1 MIDWLLELN
10 HWHWLALG
18 LALLAAELLGTAGY
32 CLWLGVSALLVSAI
46 LLVVPVSWQ
55 LQWSSFA
62 AFSLITTWLWWRRQ
76 LSNDKR
82 SDAGRTLNQKQKQL
96 IGQTAVVRDDVD
108 AGQFR
113 LALGDTTWLA
123 ECQEPLH
130 AGQRV
135 TVVDVDGTIL
145 IVEPKKIS

>member
-1 MIDWLLELN
+1 
-10 HWHWLALG
+10 
-18 LALLAAELLGTAGY
+18 
-32 CLWLGVSALLVSAI
+32 

-145 IVEPKKIS
+145 KVEPKKIS